1 MAQSFVFKPN
11 EIEAANFELL
21 FQRFGGFSAFIRKMA
36 QSNGYKSLPSLSEAA
51 KRTARQN
58 EIYTKDFEETI
69 ADGIE

>member
-36 QSNGYKSLPSLSEAA
+36 QSNGYKSLLYQKQPKEQHI
-51 KRTARQN
+51 KTR
-58 EIYTKDFEETI
+58 
-69 ADGIE
+69 